1 MLHLHILD
9 FRGSEAVLF
18 ISCTPLTLCGMLYR
32 PVQSSIRRAVLQQF
46 VSFAKSALSRQSKHC
61 RSFCTSIQHN
71 QPDDT
76 KQNTSSGVHVPPI
89 IQRFNDVVEKD
100 PDMAVICFMGT
111 RVITW
116 YALGAL
122 FTQLP
127 SLGPEIALG
136 YVMAKCTGKFRQPFN
151 FACAA
156 AYHKMFPVLS
166 TIHASAFLGIIK
178 PKGGHE
184 TEMSK
189 KINDFFAKI
198 SGPVDKYGFSFYL
211 AAKTSFFM
219 TMFGTAAAM
228 HYGYDISP
236 TLEYLGISQTLQ
248 DGGSAFALATI
259 ANFVL
264 LPVHIVGVMNVVPR
278 LTKYKRHAY
287 NS

>member
-1 MLHLHILD
+1 M
-9 FRGSEAVLF
+9 
-18 ISCTPLTLCGMLYR
+18 
-32 PVQSSIRRAVLQQF
+32 RRVARLKLAF
-46 VSFAKSALSRQSKHC
+46 FAKSGPNLSSQHVH
-61 RSFCTSIQHN
+61 SFSTNNHHD

-76 KQNTSSGVHVPPI
+76 NRSTSTHIHVPPI

-136 YVMAKCTGKFRQPFN
+136 YVIAKCTGKFRQPFN

-156 AYHKMFPVLS
+156 AYHKVFPVLS

-178 PKGGHE
+178 PKGGSE
-184 TEMSK
+184 TEMTK

-211 AAKTSFFM
+211 AAKTSFFL

-264 LPVHIVGVMNVVPR
+264 LPVHIVGVMNVVPK